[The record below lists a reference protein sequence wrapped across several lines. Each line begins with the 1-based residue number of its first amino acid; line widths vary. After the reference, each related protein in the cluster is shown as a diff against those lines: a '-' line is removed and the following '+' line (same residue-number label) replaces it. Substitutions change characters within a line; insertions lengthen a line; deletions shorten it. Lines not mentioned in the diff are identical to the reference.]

1 MSWLID
7 YCNKAEQTDR
17 LVENSNHIG
26 LLTAGLY
33 GEIGSVLA
41 ELKKIERESGAY
53 PSVPTTLIEE
63 FGDILWYLVRL
74 MTVLVPSE
82 RQKLEDLELSASS
95 QAQCDALTDALA
107 LGAAAGVFITSVQ
120 ERDDTAYV
128 SQLSSIWQ
136 ALLRL
141 SSTVGIDLS
150 EAADQNLQKTLSRWP
165 SHRRFYPLFDDGFE
179 VEEQLP
185 RILEVKFR
193 ETTRGSGRQK
203 VVLLRCNRLNLGDR
217 LTDNISDADFYRY
230 HDVFHFAHAVYL
242 GWSPVMRVL
251 LKCKRKSDPRVDE
264 NQDRAR
270 ASIIEEAVTATV
282 FSRAK
287 ELNYYEDTNNV
298 DYDLLKTISGLVRG
312 FEVDRV
318 PVWQWEE
325 AILNGYRVFRSL
337 SGNCGGTV
345 TLDLIERRLRYSKP
359 NPPQASAES
368 VSSCTIDG

>member
-7 YCNKAEQTDR
+7 YCNKAEKTDR
-17 LVENSNHIG
+17 LVKNSNHIG

-41 ELKKIERESGAY
+41 ELKKIKRESGAY
-53 PSVPTTLIEE
+53 PSGQTSLSEE
-63 FGDILWYLVRL
+63 IGDILWYLVRL
-74 MTVLVPSE
+74 ITVLAPSE
-82 RQKLEDLELSASS
+82 RQKLEDLEVSASS

-107 LGAAAGVFITSVQ
+107 LGAAAGDFTTSVQ
-120 ERDDTAYV
+120 ERAETAYGF
-128 SQLSSIWQ
+128 QLHSIWR
-136 ALLRL
+136 ALVRL
-141 SSTVGIDLS
+141 SSTVGIHLS
-150 EAADQNLQKTLSRWP
+150 EAADQNLQKTFSRWP
-165 SHRRFYPLFDDGFE
+165 STRNFCPLFDDRFE

-185 RILEVKFR
+185 RILKVEFR
-193 ETTRGSGRQK
+193 EITRGSEKKR

-251 LKCKRKSDPRVDE
+251 LKCKRKSDPKVDE
-264 NQDRAR
+264 NQDGAR

-287 ELNYYEDTNNV
+287 ELNYYKDTNNV

-312 FEVDRV
+312 FEVDKV

-337 SGNCGGTV
+337 SGNRGGTV

-359 NPPQASAES
+359 SPPQTSL
-368 VSSCTIDG
+368 GLG